1 MEGNY
6 FSALI
11 PISIIV
17 MIYALQNF
25 CPLLPGGFWSSYA
38 LPALLW
44 GGLAC
49 LILKMPAG
57 RAAAKRR
64 FQNLFRW
71 LALMCALAGTAAAYA
86 AGLLKGF
93 GKSPYDLS
101 CKGILINICYL
112 GATLAGM
119 ELSRA
124 WFLNVLFRRRP
135 VLGVALTALGF
146 TFFGFTLNRMLAV
159 SGGLETAIFI
169 GGTFLPSFSINVLT
183 SYLAFWGGA
192 LPAVIYRGTLLASH
206 WLLPLLPDL
215 DWITEALVGTFA
227 PAFGLVLTHQLFVG
241 ESLGARRK
249 SSTEG
254 SPMGWIASSIICVL
268 IIWFSLGV
276 FSYFPAAIVS
286 GSMSPQIEMGDMV
299 IVKKMSAGAIRVGD
313 VIMFREEQIR
323 ITHRVVEI
331 GKDEKGGQFFWT
343 KGDANKN
350 RDLLPVLPEQIVGT
364 VVQIIPKA
372 GWVTIWTRSRS
383 GERSGTAEG
392 RNLACC

>member
-1 MEGNY
+1 MMLSKIPGKSALGRDHQ
-6 FSALI
+6 SALI

-25 CPLLPGGFWSSYA
+25 CPWLPGGFWSSYA

-44 GGLAC
+44 GGLAW

-57 RAAAKRR
+57 RAAARRR

-71 LALMCALAGTAAAYA
+71 LALMCALAGIIAAYA

-93 GKSPYDLS
+93 GKSPYDLG
-101 CKGILINICYL
+101 CRGIIVNICYL
-112 GATLAGM
+112 GATLSGM

-124 WFLNVLFRRRP
+124 WLLNRLFRRRP
-135 VLGVALTALGF
+135 LQGVILTALGF
-146 TFFGFTLNRMLAV
+146 TFFGFTLNRMMAIN
-159 SGGLETAIFI
+159 GGLEAAMFI
-169 GGTFLPSFSINVLT
+169 GGTFLPAFFVNVLA

-206 WLLPLLPDL
+206 WFLPLLPDL
-215 DWITEALVGTFA
+215 DWVTEALVGTFV
-227 PAFGLVLTHQLFVG
+227 PAFGLVLTHQLFIG
-241 ESLGARRK
+241 ESPGARRK

-254 SPMGWIASSIICVL
+254 SPMGWFASSVISVL

-276 FSYFPAAIVS
+276 FSYFPAAIIS
-286 GSMSPQIEMGDMV
+286 GSMSPQIEMGDVV
-299 IVKKMSAGAIRVGD
+299 IVKRGPAEAIVVGD
-313 VIMFREEQIR
+313 VIMYEEEQIR

-331 GKDEKGGQFFWT
+331 GKGEKGGQLFWT

-350 RDLLPVLPEQIVGT
+350 RDLLPVLPEQVVGT
-364 VVQIIPKA
+364 VVQTIPKA
-372 GWVTIWTRSRS
+372 GWITIWTRGRS
-383 GERSGTAEG
+383 G
-392 RNLACC
+392 